1 MTRERQAG
9 SETMSDEWDEIGFII
24 SSKYRVAVLRRL
36 VESPATPSKISDDQ
50 DISIA
55 SVSHALSQL
64 RDRDLVELL
73 VDEDRRKGR
82 VYGITGRGEELWTEI
97 RNRELVD

>member
-1 MTRERQAG
+1 MT
-9 SETMSDEWDEIGFII
+9 DDWDEIGFII
-24 SSKYRVAVLRRL
+24 SSKYRIRVLKRL
-36 VESPATPSKISDDQ
+36 VEGPATPSKISEDE

-55 SVSHALSQL
+55 SVSHALKQL
-64 RDRDLVELL
+64 RERDLVELL

-82 VYGITGRGEELWTEI
+82 VYGITERGERLWTEI

>member
-1 MTRERQAG
+1 
-9 SETMSDEWDEIGFII
+9 MSDDWDEIGFII
-24 SSKYRVAVLRRL
+24 SSKYRVAVMRRL
-36 VESPATPSKISDDQ
+36 VESPATPSKIAEDE

-64 RDRDLVELL
+64 RERSLVELL

-82 VYGITGRGEELWTEI
+82 VYGITERGEQLWKEI